1 MPGVMTDRTLRLRL
15 HANLRDA
22 AGTATIDVVVPA
34 AATPRDA
41 FRAAVARVPA
51 LAAWTAVV
59 AFGSDDR
66 LLAADAAIPD
76 GLRELHA
83 LPPVSGG

>member
-1 MPGVMTDRTLRLRL
+1 MPGVMTDRTIRLRL

-22 AGTATIDVVVPA
+22 AGTDAIDVVVPA
-34 AATPRDA
+34 VATPRDA
-41 FRAAVARVPA
+41 FHAAVARVPA
-51 LAAWTAVV
+51 LAAWSAVV

-66 LLAADAAIPD
+66 LLAADAAIPG
-76 GLRELHA
+76 GLTELHA